1 MDMEFRYSGFYVI
14 QPLCAFLF
22 IGLLLTFIVYE
33 SLNQIVAWLLLM
45 GFLLF
50 LLIMMIFRLIK
61 VTKDPVLFRLD
72 EESISVVYRDGRVDQ
87 LFWKDITSICTERDP
102 WRIGLETI
110 QITFKDGSEQALC
123 NNFIK
128 KYKSFKLAI
137 AKAASNKV
145 AMVTLMDNERRT
157 IRKKA

>member
-1 MDMEFRYSGFYVI
+1 MEFRYSRFYAI

-22 IGLLLTFIVYE
+22 IGLLLTFIVYD
-33 SLNQIVAWLLLM
+33 SLNQIGAWLLLI

-87 LFWKDITSICTERDP
+87 LFWKAIKSIYRDREH
-102 WRIGLETI
+102 WSIGLETI
-110 QITFKDGSEQALC
+110 EITFKDGSERTLC
-123 NNFIK
+123 NNFVK
-128 KYKSFKLAI
+128 QYKSFKLAI
-137 AKAASNKV
+137 AETASNKV
-145 AMVTLMDNERRT
+145 AMVMLTDNKKRT
-157 IRKKA
+157 TRKKA